1 MLQLKP
7 ERFDL
12 DDFSRQPIEVCGR
25 TFVADQSGALYWPAE
40 RALIVADLHLEK
52 ASSGASRGRLLPP
65 YDTRATLLKLAEAVE
80 RFKAEAVIAL
90 GDSLHDVGAAERIAG
105 DDLDLLRFIQ
115 DDRDWLW
122 ITGNHDPQ
130 IDARFGGVSR
140 AEVELSGLMLR
151 HVPYVGR
158 ITHELAG
165 HLHPAARLSMHGHT
179 LRRPCFVGNGLRL
192 VLPAFGTFTGGL
204 NVLDDAFEPL
214 FGNGG
219 LAVWMLG
226 TEGLYPVAT
235 RQLCVD

>member
-12 DDFSRQPIEVCGR
+12 DDFAQQPIGVCGR

-65 YDTRATLLKLAEAVE
+65 YDTRATLMKLAEAVE

-90 GDSLHDVGAAERIAG
+90 GDSLHDLDAAARISG
-105 DDLDLLRFIQ
+105 EDLDILRFIQ

-130 IDARFGGVSR
+130 IDARLGGVSR

-151 HVPYVGR
+151 HVPYGGR

-214 FGNGG
+214 FGNDG

-235 RQLCVD
+235 RQLCGD